1 MYLEKIKPNFLDKNN
16 KISASRMLW
25 FFRKNPI
32 EKQHLITLTLDCIGD
47 ENFAERLFWIAN
59 NLTDYLTCANP
70 NCNEQLKGITRW
82 ENKKSD
88 NIWSKNNHR
97 LTCSNNCKH
106 ELHHSRT
113 EEVNKNRKITFQTK
127 YGVDN
132 VAQLDTN
139 LFKANNPMKNSQVS
153 RDKNKATCL
162 TKYGVDNV
170 SKSKVIIGKIKKK
183 ANRPLEEQL
192 EINEKRKNTCLSKYG
207 VEFTMQVEENRLKS
221 KETFMRKYGVS
232 HNSQVPKFF
241 DKITKSGYS
250 AKDYTFPSGK
260 VVRIRGYEWKAL
272 DELLQIYGESELEVS
287 AKIIPRIKYLWDDE
301 TEHYYFPDIF
311 IEKDNLII
319 EVKSDYYMRKDFRK
333 NMLKA
338 VATKKEGYNFKF
350 MVYTGKD

>member
-25 FFRKNPI
+25 FFRKNPT

-113 EEVNKNRKITFQTK
+113 EEVNKNREDSMMSKYGVTNASALETSNFKNNNPMKNEISKAKSRATCIEK

-132 VAQLDTN
+132 
-139 LFKANNPMKNSQVS
+139 P
-153 RDKNKATCL
+153 
-162 TKYGVDNV
+162 
-170 SKSKVIIGKIKKK
+170 SKSSLV
-183 ANRPLEEQL
+183 
-192 EINEKRKNTCLSKYG
+192 
-207 VEFTMQVEENRLKS
+207 M
-221 KETFMRKYGVS
+221 
-232 HNSQVPKFF
+232 
-241 DKITKSGYS
+241 DKIIKSGYG
-250 AKDYTFPSGK
+250 AKDYIFPSGK
-260 VVRIRGYEWKAL
+260 IVRIRGYEWKAL
-272 DELLQIYGESELEVS
+272 DELLKIYDESELEVS
-287 AKIIPRIKYLWDDE
+287 AKIIPKIKYQWDDKS
-301 TEHYYFPDIF
+301 EHYYFPDIF
-311 IEKDNLII
+311 IEKDN
-319 EVKSDYYMRKDFRK
+319 
-333 NMLKA
+333 
-338 VATKKEGYNFKF
+338 
-350 MVYTGKD
+350 